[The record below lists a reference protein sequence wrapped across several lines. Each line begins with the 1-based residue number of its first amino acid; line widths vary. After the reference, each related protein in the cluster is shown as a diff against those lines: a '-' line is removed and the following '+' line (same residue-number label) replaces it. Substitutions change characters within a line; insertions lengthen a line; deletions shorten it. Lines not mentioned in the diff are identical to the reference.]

1 MIDRLARGA
10 QSLANQATLVKA
22 QVADLEAANQA
33 LAARKKRSKRRIQK
47 QGTLARAES
56 NNLIAQTQVNS

>member
-47 QGTLARAES
+47 QGTLVRAEG
-56 NNLIAQTQVNS
+56 NKLIAQTQVNS

>member
-47 QGTLARAES
+47 QGTLARA
-56 NNLIAQTQVNS
+56 